1 MIFAS
6 TDDGALAR
14 HAPDEQLCRAN
25 AKRLNVG
32 FGSMLSKKA

>member
-25 AKRLNVG
+25 AKRP
-32 FGSMLSKKA
+32 A